1 MQKLVFHPTM
11 GATTIREERRF
22 MNFFAIQIMSGRE
35 DAYVELF
42 SKSRPDL
49 SLYSIKKKLPSRK
62 KGKPISKVTC
72 VFPGYLFF
80 QAEDEKPSPEV
91 VSALKRTRNFMRIL
105 PATESIKPLSDRDAE
120 IIRHLLSFGKE
131 IGPSLVMFD
140 ENKRIKVIR
149 GPMMGMEGLIIKVDK
164 RKKRAKVR
172 LEMNDSPI
180 TFDLAFEI
188 LEAVKETRG

>member
-1 MQKLVFHPTM
+1 M

-149 GPMMGMEGLIIKVDK
+149 GPMMGMEGLITKVDK

>member
-1 MQKLVFHPTM
+1 MK
-11 GATTIREERRF
+11 ATTIIKERRF

-35 DAYVELF
+35 DAYAELF
-42 SKSRPDL
+42 SKSRPDF

-62 KGKPISKVTC
+62 KGKPISKVSC

-80 QAEDEKPSPEV
+80 QAEGEKPSPGII
-91 VSALKRTRNFMRIL
+91 SALKRTRNFMRIL
-105 PATESIKPLSDRDAE
+105 PATDNIKPLNDRDAE

-131 IGPSLVMFD
+131 IGPSLVTFD

-149 GPMMGMEGLIIKVDK
+149 GPMMGMEGLIIKVNM

-180 TFDLAFEI
+180 TFDLGFEI
-188 LEAVKETRG
+188 LESIKETPG